1 VRFFQ
6 VAAAVARK
14 DLRTELRSREMLP
27 ALGQFAI
34 LALLVANFAFDVDA
48 SNSARIAPGIL
59 WMVLVFA
66 GLVAFGRTFSAE
78 RDQGSLEPL
87 LLSPASRTAIFA
99 GKAAAA
105 ALMLVACEAVLLPGL
120 GLFFN
125 TPIISLPLIATLLLA
140 TIGMA
145 GLGCLFAA
153 LAAQTRARDLL
164 LPVLAIPI
172 WIPFVVAGGR
182 AAQLAM
188 GAGGGGSPNQA
199 LALLLDFDILFL
211 VAASLTARFVL
222 DD

>member
-1 VRFFQ
+1 MRFLQ
-6 VAAAVARK
+6 VAGAVARK

-27 ALGQFAI
+27 ALAQFAI

-87 LLSPASRTAIFA
+87 LLSPAGRTAIFA

-105 ALMLVACEAVLLPGL
+105 GLLLLGCEAVLVPGL
-120 GLFFN
+120 GLLFN
-125 TPIISLPLIATLLLA
+125 TPVLSFALLATLVLA

-182 AAQLAM
+182 AAQLAL
-188 GAGGGGSPNQA
+188 GEGTGSPNQA

-211 VAASLTARFVL
+211 VAASLAARFVL

>member
-1 VRFFQ
+1 MRFLQ
-6 VAAAVARK
+6 VAVAVARK
-14 DLRTELRSREMLP
+14 DLRTEFRSREMLP

-34 LALLVANFAFDVDA
+34 LALLVANFAFDIDS
-48 SNSARIAPGIL
+48 SNSSRIAPGIL

-66 GLVAFGRTFSAE
+66 GLIAFGRTFSAE
-78 RDQGSLEPL
+78 RDQGSLEPML
-87 LLSPASRTAIFA
+87 MTPAGRTAIFA
-99 GKAAAA
+99 GKAGAA
-105 ALMLVACEAVLLPGL
+105 ALLLIACEAVLVPGL
-120 GLFFN
+120 GLFFSV
-125 TPIISLPLIATLLLA
+125 PILSVPLIATLLLA
-140 TIGMA
+140 TLGMA

-188 GAGGGGSPNQA
+188 GGAGGGSPNQA
-199 LALLLDFDILFL
+199 LALLLDFDILFV